1 MKLQVETAN
10 RQRKI
15 KVSLKR
21 LSKIVRKIIL
31 ILKETGQ
38 LKKCNIENFDFL
50 TISVVLVGSKKM
62 KEINYKYKGKKNTTD
77 VLSFSYLEVNNNLK
91 ELYIGEILI
100 DPLQAKI
107 QAKYYGVSLWQELTR
122 LLIHGIL
129 HLIGY
134 DHEVSAYEEKKMRR
148 MEEKILR
155 LLKA

>member
-1 MKLQVETAN
+1 MKLQVEIAN

-38 LKKCNIENFDFL
+38 LKKCNIENFDVL
-50 TISVVLVGSKKM
+50 TISVVLIGSKKM
-62 KEINYKYKGKKNTTD
+62 KETNYKYRGKKSTTD
-77 VLSFSYLEVNNNLK
+77 VLSFPYLETDNNLK
-91 ELYIGEILI
+91 EIYLGEILI

-107 QAKYYGVSLWQELTR
+107 QAKHYRVSLWQELTR

-129 HLIGY
+129 HLMGY
-134 DHEVSAYEEKKMRR
+134 DHEVTAYEAKKMHR
-148 MEEKILR
+148 MEEKILN
-155 LLKA
+155 LLKT

>member
-62 KEINYKYKGKKNTTD
+62 KEINYNTKAKKKYNRCF
-77 VLSFSYLEVNNNLK
+77 VLFLFRSK
-91 ELYIGEILI
+91 
-100 DPLQAKI
+100 Q
-107 QAKYYGVSLWQELTR
+107 
-122 LLIHGIL
+122 
-129 HLIGY
+129 
-134 DHEVSAYEEKKMRR
+134 
-148 MEEKILR
+148 
-155 LLKA
+155 